1 MGRNGILGRMGRELD
16 SEILR
21 RLQQQYGEMSD
32 GELLNLAAE
41 PDDLTEV
48 ALEVLR
54 AEITHRGLKPGVAEA
69 SDAGGYGL
77 SHPEFG
83 TKLAD
88 GSVVLMTFHDAMAVG
103 NACDFLEADG
113 IEVNVRDVSE
123 KGGIGTMYGGP
134 PVSLQVIV
142 KMGDQDRAVKIL
154 REKMG
159 LFPLQEVE
167 EADVVV
173 DDGTASTLGY
183 FGRREDAEEVALVLE
198 EAGVWHRIAANEDG
212 SAENEDAFTLEVKE
226 VDLVRAGEVV
236 EKAMGL
242 PEG

>member
-1 MGRNGILGRMGRELD
+1 MGRELD

-21 RLQQQYGEMSD
+21 RLQQTYGEMSD
-32 GELLNLAAE
+32 GELLELAGKPDNLT
-41 PDDLTEV
+41 DV

-54 AEITHRGLKPGVAEA
+54 GEMTHRGISREEIEQIERPENPLTSNP
-69 SDAGGYGL
+69 L
-77 SHPEFG
+77 PRPEFG
-83 TKLAD
+83 TRLAD

-103 NACDFLEADG
+103 NACDFLEAEG

-142 KMGDQDRAVKIL
+142 KVGDQDRAVKIL

-167 EADVVV
+167 EADAVV

-183 FGRREDAEEVALVLE
+183 FGRREDAEEVARVLE

-226 VDLVRAGEVV
+226 VDLVRAGELV
-236 EKAMGL
+236 EKSMGL
-242 PEG
+242 SEG

>member
-1 MGRNGILGRMGRELD
+1 MGRELD

-32 GELLNLAAE
+32 GELLNLAE
-41 PDDLTEV
+41 QPDDLTEI

-54 AEITHRGLKPGVAEA
+54 GEITRRGLKPDVAEV
-69 SDAGGYGL
+69 SDAGRYGL
-77 SHPEFG
+77 PMPEFG
-83 TKLAD
+83 TKLPD

-103 NACDFLEADG
+103 NACDFLEGEG

-123 KGGIGTMYGGP
+123 KDTTGGSFYGGP

-142 KMGDQDRAVKIL
+142 GARDRDQAVKIL

-167 EADVVV
+167 EADAVV
-173 DDGTASTLGY
+173 DDGTVATLGD
-183 FGRREDAEEVALVLE
+183 FGRREDADEVAKVLE
-198 EAGVWHRIAANEDG
+198 EAGVWHRIAANAEG
-212 SAENEDAFTLEVKE
+212 SEETEDAFTLQVKE
-226 VDLVRAGEVV
+226 VDLVRAGDLV
-236 EKAMGL
+236 EKSVGL

>member
-1 MGRNGILGRMGRELD
+1 MGRELD

-32 GELLNLAAE
+32 GELLNLAE
-41 PDDLTEV
+41 QPDDLTEV

-54 AEITHRGLKPGVAEA
+54 GEITHRGLKPEVAEV

-77 SHPEFG
+77 PMPEFG
-83 TKLAD
+83 TKLPD

-103 NACDFLEADG
+103 NACDFLEAEG

-142 KMGDQDRAVKIL
+142 GARDRDQAVTIL

-167 EADVVV
+167 EADAVV
-173 DDGTASTLGY
+173 DDGTVATLGD
-183 FGRREDAEEVALVLE
+183 FGRREDADEVAKVLE

-212 SAENEDAFTLEVKE
+212 SVETEDAFTLQVKE
-226 VDLVRAGEVV
+226 VDLVRAGDLV
-236 EKAMGL
+236 EKSMGL